1 MATKL
6 AALFGDLYEAVEGC
20 VKRAFDAANERT
32 AALEKRIVELE
43 ARATRY
49 RFRWRASESYR
60 DGDIVLHENAL
71 WSCDGGAA
79 PGDTPGT
86 EGAKWSLILRG
97 RE

>member
-1 MATKL
+1 MGKL
-6 AALFGDLYEAVEGC
+6 ADAIKDLVPAVEGF
-20 VKRAFDAANERT
+20 VQRAFDAADART
-32 AALEKRIVELE
+32 AALEKRIAELE
-43 ARATRY
+43 VRATRY

-60 DGDIVLHENAL
+60 DGDLVLHENAL

-79 PGDTPGT
+79 PGNTPGT

>member
-1 MATKL
+1 MKITALLERLADSTKAYVARTL
-6 AALFGDLYEAVEGC
+6 EPVQ
-20 VKRAFDAANERT
+20 KRIGE
-32 AALEKRIVELE
+32 LEKRIVELE

-49 RFRWRASESYR
+49 RFKWRAGESYR